1 MTRVSNEALARFA
14 QSGAFDGDWYV
25 SAYPDVLAS
34 GMDPAEHFLWLG
46 AKLGRSPHSPRSGQ
60 RRCVAGQH
68 DAIFID
74 GTNGTAS
81 TTYRV
86 DLIAAGLRS
95 RGWKIGTCR
104 LDQVR
109 QRLADADLA
118 PRYII
123 IHRAY
128 DHETMQDLILRFRS
142 KGAIIIYDVDD
153 LIFDL
158 DVLEHVD
165 AYKHMSESHKVS
177 FEKSIKDV
185 INCILLADVCTT
197 STEFLAD
204 RLRRLGKPAYRIR
217 NSISQAMIKDY
228 SSFAVRQTGRPKPFV
243 VGYYSGTKT
252 HQADFAVVAPALV
265 EFMENNKD
273 VIFRLVGRLD
283 LSVFPKLAEWQ
294 EANEPG
300 QAPRVV
306 AVSLM
311 PHKAM
316 LRDQLTCDVIIAPL
330 EVGNP
335 FCEAKSELKF
345 FEASLAKRPVI
356 ASPTQTFVDATEQG
370 RLALLAGNTADWL
383 VALEAVYQDY
393 ASALNRA
400 DAAFDW
406 VCERYSQSFAA
417 AEAMAAYDDF
427 AAKRARLAGSSRLRS
442 HHRTSV
448 IRAPE

>member
-1 MTRVSNEALARFA
+1 MTRVSKEALARFA
-14 QSGAFDGDWYV
+14 QSGAFDSEWYV

-46 AKLGRSPHSPRSGQ
+46 AKLGRSPHAPLSEQ
-60 RRCVAGQH
+60 RRRLAGQH

-86 DLIAAGLRS
+86 DLIAAGLQS
-95 RGWKIGTCR
+95 MGWKVGTCR
-104 LDQVR
+104 LDQAR
-109 QRLADADLA
+109 QRLADTDMA
-118 PRYII
+118 PRCVI

-128 DHETMQDLILRFRS
+128 DHETMQDLVLEFRS

-185 INCILLADVCTT
+185 IDCILLADACTT

-204 RLRRLGKPAYRIR
+204 RLRKLGKPAYRVR
-217 NSISQAMIKDY
+217 NSISQAIIHDY
-228 SSFAVRQTGRPKPFV
+228 GSFAVRQKQRPEPFV

-252 HQADFAVVAPALV
+252 HQADFAVVAPALI

-283 LSVFPKLAEWQ
+283 LSAFPKLAEWQ

-300 QAPRVV
+300 QVPRVV

-311 PHKAM
+311 PHNAM

-356 ASPTQTFVDATEQG
+356 ASATQTFVEATEQG
-370 RLALLAGNTADWL
+370 RLALLAGKTADWRA
-383 VALEAVYQDY
+383 ALEAIYRDY

-400 DAAFDW
+400 DAAFRW
-406 VCERYSQSFAA
+406 VCERYSQSCAA

-442 HHRTSV
+442 LHRAT
-448 IRAPE
+448 A